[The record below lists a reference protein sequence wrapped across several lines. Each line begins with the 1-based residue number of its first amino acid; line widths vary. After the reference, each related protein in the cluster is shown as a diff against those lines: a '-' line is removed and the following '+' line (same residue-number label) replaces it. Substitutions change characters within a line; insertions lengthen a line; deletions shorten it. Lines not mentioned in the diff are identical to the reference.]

1 MYINIDSKSI
11 ERMCVTAAGFQMN
24 HAGER
29 EREEE
34 VFFYCT
40 AKILGIYYL
49 DNVC

>member
-29 EREEE
+29 ERGRS
-34 VFFYCT
+34 FFFI
-40 AKILGIYYL
+40 AQQKS
-49 DNVC
+49 